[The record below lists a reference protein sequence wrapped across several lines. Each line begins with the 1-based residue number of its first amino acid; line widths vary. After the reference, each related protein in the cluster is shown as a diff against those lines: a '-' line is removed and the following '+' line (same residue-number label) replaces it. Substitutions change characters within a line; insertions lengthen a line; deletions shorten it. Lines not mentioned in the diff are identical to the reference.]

1 MDEKM
6 EQLRNQTIIDALMNC
21 TDPEI
26 GLSIVD
32 IGLIYNIKIDPNN
45 NIDLTMTMTS
55 PMCPVTSV
63 ILADAQLRVQAV
75 PGAGNVNIDLVWD
88 PMWNPEM
95 MSDEVK
101 MQL

>member
-1 MDEKM
+1 M
-6 EQLRNQTIIDALMNC
+6 EQLKNENIIEALRSCM
-21 TDPEI
+21 DPEI

-32 IGLIYNIKIDPNN
+32 IGLIYNIKIDAGNN
-45 NIDLTMTMTS
+45 VDITMTMTS

-63 ILADAQLRVQAV
+63 ILADAQLRIQAV
-75 PGAGNVNIDLVWD
+75 PGAGNVNVDLVWD
-88 PMWNPEM
+88 PMWNPDM

>member
-1 MDEKM
+1 MT
-6 EQLRNQTIIDALMNC
+6 QLENNNIIEALKKCM
-21 TDPEI
+21 DPEL

-32 IGLIYNIKIDPNN
+32 IGLIYGIKIDPSN

-55 PMCPVTSV
+55 AMCPVTSV
-63 ILADAQLRVQAV
+63 ILADAQLRLQAIDGV
-75 PGAGNVNIDLVWD
+75 GNVNVDLVWD

-101 MQL
+101 IQL